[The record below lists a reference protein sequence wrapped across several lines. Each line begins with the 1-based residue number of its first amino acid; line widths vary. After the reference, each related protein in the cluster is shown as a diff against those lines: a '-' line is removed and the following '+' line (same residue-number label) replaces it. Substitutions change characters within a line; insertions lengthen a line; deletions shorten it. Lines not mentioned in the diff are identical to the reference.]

1 MREQDQQR
9 SCKPTHWAQR
19 RNLSTWE
26 RAPWPQNLPKAQNA
40 AVKQVASGIDWPPRL
55 IYLKVCSPGDGIVWK
70 ALTGV
75 EEVCYWGVDLR
86 FQKPASFPVSSLT
99 SFVLRDKVAGLL
111 VQRHACPPTATLH
124 TMMDSNPLKLEASL
138 SSELPRSWG
147 LAQQYKVTKTQ
158 PYLKFTV

>member
-26 RAPWPQNLPKAQNA
+26 RALWPQNLPKAQNA
-40 AVKQVASGIDWPPRL
+40 AVKQVVSGIWLTPRL
-55 IYLKVCSPGDGIVWK
+55 IYLNVCSPGDGIVRK

-75 EEVCYWGVDLR
+75 EEVCHWGVDLR

-99 SFVLRDKVAGLL
+99 SFVLGYKVLGYWYRAIPAH
-111 VQRHACPPTATLH
+111 RHSAMRAHRYSAMRAHP
-124 TMMDSNPLKLEASL
+124 
-138 SSELPRSWG
+138 LPRSTPWRTLTLWNWKPLFLLSCLVHG
-147 LAQQYKVTKTQ
+147 G
-158 PYLKFTV
+158 